1 MNQIANEQKGMI
13 NKILIEGNARKDRS
27 LNRFILLNTLG
38 DISENSNEPVDMR
51 CIDDLLE
58 YDGCSGKYHEFD
70 WILTPKAGP
79 KIQNP
84 ITGSAV
90 LTPGNASGEVPEE
103 PATAP
108 GT

>member
-1 MNQIANEQKGMI
+1 MDQIANEQKSMVS
-13 NKILIEGNARKDRS
+13 KILKEGIAGKDRS

-51 CIDDLLE
+51 NIDELLG

-70 WILTPKAGP
+70 WILTTKAGP

-84 ITGSAV
+84 IRGSAV